1 MTRLLP
7 MPDTTIHVPV
17 LTEQAGDFSWEPHSE
32 ATSNQNSMG
41 EILPEPPPNFL
52 LLSVQSYRKCFNQ
65 GFLDCLV
72 LSEEWRRKVESNSS
86 SSCCSRLRDVSVIF
100 FSFFPLILC
109 LFGSSQILSKMQK
122 MFLQWCFKKKKKIS
136 LLSETAALT
145 RVNNQISL
153 F

>member
-86 SSCCSRLRDVSVIF
+86 SSCYSRLRDVSVIF
-100 FSFFPLILC
+100 FSFFSLILC

-122 MFLQWCFKKKKKIS
+122 MFLQWCFKKKKIS

>member
-100 FSFFPLILC
+100 FSFFSLILC

-122 MFLQWCFKKKKKIS
+122 MFLQWCFKKKINLPS
-136 LLSETAALT
+136 VRNCSF
-145 RVNNQISL
+145 NQSK
-153 F
+153 

>member
-100 FSFFPLILC
+100 FSFFSLILC

-122 MFLQWCFKKKKKIS
+122 MFLQWCFKKKKKNLPS
-136 LLSETAALT
+136 VRNCSF
-145 RVNNQISL
+145 NQSK
-153 F
+153 

>member
-100 FSFFPLILC
+100 FSFFSLILC

-122 MFLQWCFKKKKKIS
+122 MFLQWCFFKKKNS

>member
-17 LTEQAGDFSWEPHSE
+17 LTEEAGDFSWEPHSE

-86 SSCCSRLRDVSVIF
+86 SSCCSRVRDVSVILFHSF
-100 FSFFPLILC
+100 FSFLFFFYLLLC

-122 MFLQWCFKKKKKIS
+122 MFLQWCFFKNKS
-136 LLSETAALT
+136 PFCQQLQL
-145 RVNNQISL
+145 
-153 F
+153 

>member
-122 MFLQWCFKKKKKIS
+122 MFLQWCFLKKINLPS
-136 LLSETAALT
+136 VRNCSF
-145 RVNNQISL
+145 NQSK
-153 F
+153 

>member
-17 LTEQAGDFSWEPHSE
+17 LTEQAGDFSSEPHSE

-41 EILPEPPPNFL
+41 EIWPEPPPNFL

-86 SSCCSRLRDVSVIF
+86 SSCCSRLRDVSLILF
-100 FSFFPLILC
+100 YFFPWFFVYLVPVRFC
-109 LFGSSQILSKMQK
+109 PKCRK
-122 MFLQWCFKKKKKIS
+122 CFYSDALKKKNS

>member
-17 LTEQAGDFSWEPHSE
+17 LTEQAGDFSWEPHSG

-100 FSFFPLILC
+100 FSFFSLILC

-122 MFLQWCFKKKKKIS
+122 MFLQWCFKKKKNLPS
-136 LLSETAALT
+136 VRNCSF
-145 RVNNQISL
+145 NQSK
-153 F
+153 

>member
-86 SSCCSRLRDVSVIF
+86 SSCCSRVRDVSVILFHSF
-100 FSFFPLILC
+100 FSFLFFPCFFVYLVPVRFCPKCRKCFYSDAFLKINLPSVRNC
-109 LFGSSQILSKMQK
+109 SFNQSK
-122 MFLQWCFKKKKKIS
+122 
-136 LLSETAALT
+136 
-145 RVNNQISL
+145 
-153 F
+153 

>member
-17 LTEQAGDFSWEPHSE
+17 STEQAGDFSWEPHRE

-86 SSCCSRLRDVSVIF
+86 SSCCSRVRDVSVILFHSFFF
-100 FSFFPLILC
+100 FSFFCLLLC

-122 MFLQWCFKKKKKIS
+122 MFLQ
-136 LLSETAALT
+136 
-145 RVNNQISL
+145 
-153 F
+153 

>member
-17 LTEQAGDFSWEPHSE
+17 LTEQAGDFSWEPHRE

-86 SSCCSRLRDVSVIF
+86 SSCCSRVRDVSVILFHSFFF
-100 FSFFPLILC
+100 FSFF
-109 LFGSSQILSKMQK
+109 
-122 MFLQWCFKKKKKIS
+122 
-136 LLSETAALT
+136 LLA
-145 RVNNQISL
+145 SL
-153 F
+153 FIWFQSHFVQNAENVSTVMLFFKNKSPFCQKLQV

>member
-100 FSFFPLILC
+100 FSFFSLILC

-122 MFLQWCFKKKKKIS
+122 MFLQWCFKKKKNLPS
-136 LLSETAALT
+136 VRNCSF
-145 RVNNQISL
+145 NQSK
-153 F
+153 

>member
-17 LTEQAGDFSWEPHSE
+17 LTEQAGNFSWEPHSE

-100 FSFFPLILC
+100 FFFFSLDS
-109 LFGSSQILSKMQK
+109 LFIWFQSDFVQNAENVSTVML
-122 MFLQWCFKKKKKIS
+122 LKKINLPS
-136 LLSETAALT
+136 VRNCSF
-145 RVNNQISL
+145 NQSK
-153 F
+153 

>member
-41 EILPEPPPNFL
+41 EIWPEPPPNFL

-86 SSCCSRLRDVSVIF
+86 SSCCSRLRDVSLILF
-100 FSFFPLILC
+100 YFFPWFFVYLVPVRFC
-109 LFGSSQILSKMQK
+109 PKCRK
-122 MFLQWCFKKKKKIS
+122 CFYSDALKKINLPS
-136 LLSETAALT
+136 VRNCSF
-145 RVNNQISL
+145 NQSK
-153 F
+153 

>member
-100 FSFFPLILC
+100 FLFFPWFFVYLVPVRFC
-109 LFGSSQILSKMQK
+109 PKCRK
-122 MFLQWCFKKKKKIS
+122 CFYSDAFKKKKIS

>member
-17 LTEQAGDFSWEPHSE
+17 LTEQAGDFSWKPHSE

-86 SSCCSRLRDVSVIF
+86 SSCCSRLREVSVIF
-100 FSFFPLILC
+100 FYFFSLILC

-122 MFLQWCFKKKKKIS
+122 MFLQWCFKKKKNLPS
-136 LLSETAALT
+136 VRNCSF
-145 RVNNQISL
+145 NQSK
-153 F
+153 